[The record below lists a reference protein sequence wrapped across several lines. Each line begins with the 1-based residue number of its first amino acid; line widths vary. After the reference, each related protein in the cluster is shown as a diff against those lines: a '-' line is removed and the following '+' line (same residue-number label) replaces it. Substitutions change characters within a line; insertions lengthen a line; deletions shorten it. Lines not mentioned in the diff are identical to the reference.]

1 MFYFSGVHEYKV
13 DEKGRVPV
21 PPKFR
26 KELRGEVV
34 MMPGVEKCVQGYAKA
49 GFERLVEKLG
59 ADMLAP
65 SKLRKLR
72 RHLLGNAY
80 QLQIDGQGRVMLPA
94 QLRTQVGIT
103 DSVVIA
109 GAGMYFELWNP
120 ELWNSEKTT
129 DAEEAWQIVEG
140 LQAQGQ

>member
-26 KELRGEVV
+26 KELRGEDV
-34 MMPGVEKCVQGYAKA
+34 MMPGVETCVQGYAKA
-49 GFERLVEKLG
+49 GFDRLVEKLG

-109 GAGMYFELWNP
+109 GTGMYFELWNP

-129 DAEEAWQIVEG
+129 DAEEAWQIIEG

>member
-1 MFYFSGVHEYKV
+1 MFLGEFVYKI
-13 DEKGRVPV
+13 DEKGRVPI
-21 PPKFR
+21 PPRFR
-26 KELRGEVV
+26 KELKGEIV
-34 MMPGVEKCVQGYAKA
+34 MMPGVEKCVQGYAKE
-49 GFERLVEKLG
+49 GFDRLVEKLG
-59 ADMLAP
+59 GDMLAP

-80 QLQIDGQGRVMLPA
+80 QLQIDGQGRVVFPN
-94 QLRTQVGIT
+94 QLRTQAGIGE
-103 DSVVIA
+103 SVVIA

-129 DAEEAWQIVEG
+129 DAEEAWQIIEG